1 MVTLS
6 TVSIAKLN

>member
-6 TVSIAKLN
+6 TFLISHP